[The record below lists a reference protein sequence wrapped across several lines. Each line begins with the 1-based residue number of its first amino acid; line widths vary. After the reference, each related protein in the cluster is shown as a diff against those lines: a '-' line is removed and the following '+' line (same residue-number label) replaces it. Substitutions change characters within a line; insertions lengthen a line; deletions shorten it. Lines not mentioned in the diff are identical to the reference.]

1 MTTHFVTG
9 RRRPGLCQLCIV
21 VGALCVPVLAPA
33 KTKHYQGKPFHD
45 SVYNGG
51 PQRIPGRV
59 MCAYY
64 DLGGEGVAY
73 HDADAKNNGS
83 GGFEPA
89 GGTLLH
95 PDPHGAGGGPSFT
108 PVYHH
113 NQKKTLNTAQPPH
126 T

>member
-1 MTTHFVTG
+1 MTTDFVTG
-9 RRRPGLCQLCIV
+9 RRRLGLCQLFIV

-83 GGFEPA
+83 GGIISRDADFSDQTPLGDCGEI
-89 GGTLLH
+89 TSTTT
-95 PDPHGAGGGPSFT
+95 PHADT
-108 PVYHH
+108 
-113 NQKKTLNTAQPPH
+113 T
-126 T
+126 